1 MYEKDDVVAP
11 EPSFAGMDL
20 VVIILLMLHGEDTLT
35 ERRIRARLP
44 DLFQRGVMSMLFANK
59 VALITGG
66 ARGIGKATAL
76 KLAQAGCDIAIVYYN
91 SSDEAQ
97 TLVQDISDMG
107 RQAIA
112 LQANVAD
119 HQSVKEM
126 FAQFRQHFNQLHFL
140 ISNAASGVLKPALK
154 MSTKHWR
161 WCLETNALA
170 LNHLVTAGREL
181 MPSGGRVIAL
191 SSLGAERAI
200 PNYAF
205 IGASKAALEALVRS
219 LALEL
224 AEYGITA
231 NTISAGVV
239 DTDALKHFPNR
250 EQLLDE
256 YQAHSLAARPLT
268 PADVANAVYLLCQP
282 EADMINAHTL
292 FVDAGYSRVG

>member
-1 MYEKDDVVAP
+1 MSSV
-11 EPSFAGMDL
+11 FAG
-20 VVIILLMLHGEDTLT
+20 
-35 ERRIRARLP
+35 
-44 DLFQRGVMSMLFANK
+44 K

-76 KLAQAGCDIAIVYYN
+76 KLAEAGSDIAVVYYN
-91 SSDEAQ
+91 SSDEALA
-97 TLVQDISDMG
+97 LVQEIAAMG
-107 RQAIA
+107 RKAVA
-112 LQANVAD
+112 LQANVAE

-126 FAQFRQHFNQLHFL
+126 FAQFREHFSRLDFL

-161 WCLETNALA
+161 WCMETNALA
-170 LNHLVTAGREL
+170 LNHLVSEGHSL
-181 MPSGGRVIAL
+181 MSKGGRVIAL

-219 LALEL
+219 LSLEL
-224 AEYGITA
+224 APEGITV

-256 YQAHSLAARPLT
+256 YQAHSLSDRPLT
-268 PADVANAVYLLCQP
+268 PADVANAVYLLCLP
-282 EADMINAHTL
+282 EASMINAHTL
-292 FVDAGYSRVG
+292 FVDAGYSKIG